1 MLNCN
6 PKITVS
12 LEIWTVTQKNT
23 HEDSFKIEF
32 VHGNIPN
39 VNMLNLL
46 QHVGVHPTD
55 LAQIPYL
62 CHQSNFK
69 TCTQIIMQ
77 NIIIEFENKE
87 EEKKVAVSSKVKNLK
102 IIIEYIKI
110 FYFTV
115 TITIWALKTK
125 KL

>member
-1 MLNCN
+1 
-6 PKITVS
+6 
-12 LEIWTVTQKNT
+12 
-23 HEDSFKIEF
+23 
-32 VHGNIPN
+32 
-39 VNMLNLL
+39 
-46 QHVGVHPTD
+46 
-55 LAQIPYL
+55 
-62 CHQSNFK
+62 
-69 TCTQIIMQ
+69 MQ